1 MFDFTNNLNPTA
13 ATQPTQASQIQR
25 QQQAADVDTAK
36 AVLNDLQA
44 PGSYREGFLEEAE
57 RLTLLARMGVDI
69 DKLNEIED
77 KIEDLEAID
86 DRDDTQ
92 QAELESLLEERKE
105 LFREAMERQNGKS
118 LPPGSMLSISV

>member
-1 MFDFTNNLNPTA
+1 MFDITNNLNPTA
-13 ATQPTQASQIQR
+13 AKQPTQASQIQR

-36 AVLNDLQA
+36 AVINDLQA

-77 KIEDLEAID
+77 KIENLEAID